1 MWVHLTPS
9 NALIKPNSA
18 RQQSHYS
25 PTTNSQSKIPS
36 KLRDSSTASFLD
48 RSSASSRSSSPEGIY
63 VATPASSFSGQS
75 PHLAAGAIGNGGN
88 SRGRP
93 LGTGP
98 PRRPSP
104 PRPLAIHPPH
114 FGLGESQIWHFSLS
128 LAQYVLFF
136 RRGGRGGNG
145 FINGYVGQFL
155 TGFRFCYLFPHTR
168 KAFWTVCIL
177 FRLLLLS
184 MYNR

>member
-1 MWVHLTPS
+1 MWAHLTPID
-9 NALIKPNSA
+9 ALIAPNSA
-18 RQQSHYS
+18 PQQSHYS

-114 FGLGESQIWHFSLS
+114 FGLGESQIWHFCLS
-128 LAQYVLFF
+128 LAKFVVSQTWKKGRKRVHRRIRRTVPKWISFLLF
-136 RRGGRGGNG
+136 
-145 FINGYVGQFL
+145 IPTYSQS
-155 TGFRFCYLFPHTR
+155 
-168 KAFWTVCIL
+168 IL
-177 FRLLLLS
+177 DCVHS
-184 MYNR
+184 ISTTIT